1 MFYSRLHT
9 DIVWKNYYLCTLNIQ
24 TQNINLR
31 IMSETKK
38 ISTALISVFHK
49 DGLDRILSL
58 LHANGVKFLS
68 TGGTRQFIESLGYEC
83 DAVEDLTSYPSILGG
98 RVKTL
103 HPKVFGGILGRRDM
117 DSDLDQMRQY
127 EIPEID
133 LVIVDLYPF
142 EQTVASG
149 ASHPDIIE
157 KIDIGGI
164 SLIRAAAKNYA
175 HVAIVASKA
184 QYEPFAEML
193 ERHNDA
199 ATTLDERLWLAK
211 EAFAVSSGYDSH
223 IFNYFDANEGPSAL
237 RLALDHKKELRYG
250 ENPHQQGTFFG
261 DFDKIFTQLHGKE
274 ISYNNLLDID
284 AAVSLMAEFTDPTFA
299 VLKHNNACG
308 LATRPTILEAWKDA
322 LAGDPVSAFGGVLIA
337 NSAIDAATAE
347 EINKIFFEV
356 IIAPEYTDDALAVLQ
371 QKKNRIILIQK
382 QQLDTTMQVRTI
394 LNGAL
399 MQQRDLKVETADD
412 LTAVTTL
419 SPSTEQVT
427 DLLFA
432 NRIVKHSKS
441 NAIVLAKNGQLMA
454 SGVGQTSRVDAL
466 KQAIAKALSFGFDLN
481 GAVMASDAFF
491 PFADCVQIAHEA
503 GINAVIQPG
512 GSIRDNDSIAYCNEN
527 NVTMVTTGIRHFKH

>member
-149 ASHPDIIE
+149 ASHADIIE

-308 LATRPTILEAWKDA
+308 LATRSTILEAWKDA

-337 NSAIDAATAE
+337 NRAIDAATAE

-412 LTAVTTL
+412 LISVTTL
-419 SPSTEQVT
+419 SPSAEQVT